1 MPNEEPTPHTP
12 VEPRPILPPERGER
26 LVREAYRKDFRER
39 SLALRNADSWKLERR
54 QHFEEQGSP
63 SRDALRRGE
72 WEESLR
78 LMRERG
84 DSLAAAAREDER
96 QGHTFH
102 RVRVVEE
109 PLTPY
114 LQWELHSLLQQAQ
127 FGVRVRVVH
136 AESVAEV
143 ERTVPLPELVLLG
156 GRTLFNVL
164 YSDAG
169 HPQGAIRYTESDVTA
184 RWEHYI
190 KSLYQSGEEITSYF
204 ERVVAHLPA
213 PTNRPE

>member
-1 MPNEEPTPHTP
+1 MSETYA
-12 VEPRPILPPERGER
+12 PPLLEERGER

-39 SLALRNADSWKLERR
+39 SAALRDANSWKLERR

-78 LMRERG
+78 LMAERR
-84 DSLAAAAREDER
+84 DALADAARKDER
-96 QGHTFH
+96 QGHVFH

-114 LQWELHSLLQQAQ
+114 LQWELHSLRQQAQ
-127 FGVRVRVVH
+127 FGSRVRVVS
-136 AESVAEV
+136 AESVAAV
-143 ERTVPLPELVLLG
+143 ERSEPLPELVVLG
-156 GRTLFNVL
+156 GRTLFNIL

-169 HPQGAIRYTESDVTA
+169 HPQGAVRFTEPGVVA
-184 RWEHYI
+184 EWEHYI
-190 KSLYQSGEEITSYF
+190 KSLYNSGEEIASYF
-204 ERVVAHLPA
+204 ERAVAHLPA
-213 PTNRPE
+213 PTSLPE

>member
-1 MPNEEPTPHTP
+1 MPETYAPAL
-12 VEPRPILPPERGER
+12 LPEHGER

-39 SLALRNADSWKLERR
+39 SALLRDAASWKLERR

-78 LMRERG
+78 LMRERR
-84 DSLAAAAREDER
+84 DALAAAAREDER

-114 LQWELHSLLQQAQ
+114 LQWELHSLRQQTRLGA
-127 FGVRVRVVH
+127 RVRVVS
-136 AESVAEV
+136 AESVAAA
-143 ERTVPLPELVLLG
+143 ERPGPLPELVVLG
-156 GRTLFNVL
+156 GRTLFNIL
-164 YSDAG
+164 HSDGG
-169 HPQGAIRYTESDVTA
+169 HPQGAIRYTDPEVVA
-184 RWEHYI
+184 ERGQYI
-190 KSLYQSGEEITSYF
+190 KALYESGDEIGSYF

-213 PTNRPE
+213 PTSRPE

>member
-1 MPNEEPTPHTP
+1 MSETYAPALLE
-12 VEPRPILPPERGER
+12 ERGER

-39 SLALRNADSWKLERR
+39 SAVLRDADSWKLERR

-78 LMRERG
+78 LMAGRR
-84 DSLAAAAREDER
+84 DDLAAAARKDER
-96 QGHTFH
+96 QGHVFH

-114 LQWELHSLLQQAQ
+114 LQWELHSLRQQAQ
-127 FGVRVRVVH
+127 FGARVRVVS
-136 AESVAEV
+136 AESVSAV
-143 ERTVPLPELVLLG
+143 ERSRPLPELVVLG
-156 GRTLFNVL
+156 GRTLFSIL

-169 HPQGAIRYTESDVTA
+169 EPQGAVRFTEPGVVA
-184 RWEHYI
+184 EWEHYI
-190 KSLYQSGEEITSYF
+190 KSLYESGEDIASYF
-204 ERVVAHLPA
+204 ERAVAHLPA
-213 PTNRPE
+213 PTSPPE